1 MHCRAAPSLSQ
12 SRAMKPL
19 RRIRIVLARP
29 IYGGNIGSVCRAMKN
44 FGLRDLVIAGGGP
57 REDLASLRPMA
68 AHAGDI
74 WNRHRDAP
82 TLAEAVSDCGL
93 VVGTTGRGGLYRAHA
108 VTPRDAAPRIL
119 TAAAD
124 RRVALVFGP
133 EDDGLTNEDL
143 ALCPLLIRI
152 PNSPAYPSMNLA
164 MAVTVCAYELFL
176 QSGQFEPPAER
187 TPEATMVAKQRLFE
201 LWRQMLLDIG
211 FMPPHKADHMM
222 LGFLRAFSRGPLS
235 DADVRLLMGVC
246 RQARWVAA
254 QYRRYRALA
263 DDGARAAEPRPI
275 GVARPPPDPPHE
287 KR

>member
-1 MHCRAAPSLSQ
+1 MASQ
-12 SRAMKPL
+12 ESWFMNPM

-57 REDLASLRPMA
+57 REDFASLHPMA

-74 WNRHRDAP
+74 WERHRESP
-82 TLAEAVSDCGL
+82 TLADAVSDCGL

-108 VTPRDAAPRIL
+108 MTPRDAAPRIL
-119 TAAAD
+119 ATAHD
-124 RRVALVFGP
+124 RYVAVVFGP

-143 ALCPLLIRI
+143 ALCPMLIRI

-164 MAVTVCAYELFL
+164 MAVAVCAYELFL
-176 QSGQFEPPAER
+176 QSGQFDPPHDR

-201 LWRQMLLDIG
+201 MWRQMLLEIG
-211 FMPPHKADHMM
+211 FMQLHKADHMM

-246 RQARWVAA
+246 RQARWVAS

-263 DDGARAAEPRPI
+263 DEAARAAEPKPPGI
-275 GVARPPPDPPHE
+275 GRPPPEIGHT

>member
-1 MHCRAAPSLSQ
+1 MN
-12 SRAMKPL
+12 PL
-19 RRIRIVLARP
+19 RRIRIVLVRP

-57 REDLASLRPMA
+57 REDMASLHPMA
-68 AHAGDI
+68 AHAHDI
-74 WNRHRDAP
+74 WRAHRDAP
-82 TLAEAVSDCGL
+82 SLADAVADCGL
-93 VVGTTGRGGLYRAHA
+93 VVGTTGRGGLYRSHA
-108 VTPRDAAPRIL
+108 VEPRRAVPRIL

-164 MAVTVCAYELFL
+164 MAVAVCAYELYVTA
-176 QSGQFEPPAER
+176 GQFEPPAER
-187 TPEATMVAKQRLFE
+187 TPEATMEAKARLFDM
-201 LWRQMLLDIG
+201 WRQMLLEIG
-211 FMPPHKADHMM
+211 FMQPHKADHMM

-246 RQARWVAA
+246 RQARWLAA

-263 DDGARAAEPRPI
+263 DEAARAAEPPPP
-275 GVARPPPDPPHE
+275 GVAVPPPDIPHAQ
-287 KR
+287 R